1 MNNSLTKTKL
11 DDIAK
16 NDFKNTLNIL
26 FDGNGA
32 KTADEANVNYNKAFN
47 SYKKQYS
54 NIIGEN
60 NENFQDG
67 ALDLHLRFD
76 CMNWFDLLAF
86 KSVAIEKIKLN
97 PKNEFKIVDVLTAI
111 SKALNEHITVPT
123 KEIFPKEI
131 NNTLGI
137 FYNDRFR
144 LESALNF
151 YKLMVFKIFK
161 HFLRINSKRNL
172 ENSSVIGADGVYGD
186 KRYFKFF
193 EELQKDFTGIESL
206 DNVTQIDKRENY
218 LSKLGFVAF
227 NWDPILPFY
236 AMKTNYKLNKALF
249 NGSIYPNTN
258 ANIKKRLY
266 MDFGMPLG
274 AVNFTIEAES
284 ENNKA
289 IKSIGFTPSEN
300 EASFVNSMT
309 KESFD
314 PYDKYSG
321 GKLSRVAIKLIKLF
335 GPHGFINLRI
345 CPRCQ
350 NPFMF
355 FNKRIGK
362 FNLNNLHELFVSDPI
377 PSEYDLKY
385 ASKNKILKKKY
396 ESGKPDELDCPFCEH
411 NVYFKNSFME
421 IQSIIKFPQPPA
433 VSKVYYDYGNAFGE
447 AEHLVSLGYSFPDDD
462 VIENIFLDTMR
473 IKISNKQDAND
484 IRITYVGF
492 KTDSALNRKTWYGF
506 NEVCEYFERKYYE
519 TKKCGD
525 YYEDLKVFLRSLD
538 NLGRS
543 FKRENIRFN
552 FFGFPNILE
561 KTTVED
567 IVNFKPVE
575 NKKNTIK

>member
-1 MNNSLTKTKL
+1 MQKKNS
-11 DDIAK
+11 
-16 NDFKNTLNIL
+16 
-26 FDGNGA
+26 
-32 KTADEANVNYNKAFN
+32 
-47 SYKKQYS
+47 
-54 NIIGEN
+54 
-60 NENFQDG
+60 
-67 ALDLHLRFD
+67 
-76 CMNWFDLLAF
+76 
-86 KSVAIEKIKLN
+86 
-97 PKNEFKIVDVLTAI
+97 
-111 SKALNEHITVPT
+111 
-123 KEIFPKEI
+123 

-172 ENSSVIGADGVYGD
+172 ANSSAIGADGVYGD